1 MFIIT
6 VTLLL
11 LWLLKCH
18 ATTAGNPFQS
28 HPESSLEQPWCF
40 ERMSRLVSTVQA
52 SVLSKDSPIHP
63 EHCTPK
69 EVQIPS
75 PTTLITQELFYLS
88 GHDT

>member
-6 VTLLL
+6 VSGESVKPLLQAI
-11 LWLLKCH
+11 H
-18 ATTAGNPFQS
+18 FRATPSPHWNNPG
-28 HPESSLEQPWCF
+28 CF

-52 SVLSKDSPIHP
+52 SVLSEDCPLHP
-63 EHCTPK
+63 EDCTPK

-75 PTTLITQELFYLS
+75 PTILTTQELFYLS